1 LGLLLH
7 VTSRNRTGA
16 FQMHGP
22 DRNHSDREF
31 FFRSSVGD
39 KSLPTTFYFI
49 LFIVLAIL
57 PLTTDILLFP
67 LLANRMNQHVVQH
80 KVIHLLLLSIEVV
93 QPSMFG

>member
-1 LGLLLH
+1 M
-7 VTSRNRTGA
+7 SRAGIEPALSRCMVRIETILIV
-16 FQMHGP
+16 
-22 DRNHSDREF
+22 SF

>member
-1 LGLLLH
+1 M
-7 VTSRNRTGA
+7 SRAGIEPALSRCMVRIETILIV
-16 FQMHGP
+16 
-22 DRNHSDREF
+22 SF
-31 FFRSSVGD
+31 FFAVQSAI
-39 KSLPTTFYFI
+39 KAFLLPFI